1 MWAGRG
7 PALQARQRSEMMR
20 RAGGPAGVPHP
31 NTIYLAWPILTSGAK
46 MLPRRAG
53 ARVSISILVTA
64 LMLVQ
69 AVPAMMIAG
78 PVPSSNGG
86 ALPAFAPGERGN
98 ETVRGAADDW
108 PQFHHDAARSGN
120 TSTPAPGENTSIWE
134 FLTGAPVNASPVVVG
149 DTIYVGSTNG
159 RLYALNSSTGEM
171 VWSARTGGPICAAAA
186 VFGGYAYVGSD
197 DGYLHCYHAS
207 NGTEYFNYSAGA
219 PIRSP
224 ILIDGSTVL
233 FGSENGNT
241 TALGTSGNFLWTNAT
256 YAPVQRASASE
267 AGMLFVPS
275 GRNITVLSILNGFKQ
290 WGLTFSANVSDVA
303 AVSGNVV
310 FATGDGGLYSRD
322 QSTGAVVWSNAT
334 FCSGSLNCPAISG
347 SQLYIGSSGGRMYRV
362 DLSTGA
368 ADWNVS
374 AGGPVYSSAALSNGT
389 VLLGTGTGV
398 MALNSSGSELWS
410 RAMAVGVVSSPALS
424 GSRAF
429 FGTGA
434 GSVVAIGHRPTA
446 RIISVAPAQ
455 AAQGC
460 TVDFCG
466 TSPDCL
472 PVNYQWRSGFD
483 GNLSRNAAFN
493 LSTLSLGTHTI
504 SFRVQDSNLTWSA
517 WETASVE
524 VVPSESWPMFHKD
537 SSRRGSGTGEAPLTN
552 TMVWRTYVGGY
563 IYSSPVVYNGMLYI
577 GSRIGGALNA
587 LDVTNGSQKWY
598 YSDSYGG
605 IDATVA
611 CADNMTFVGDDAGN
625 LIAFDSDPSD
635 GIDEGIMDM
644 GGTDRDIIWT
654 YKIGSIQ
661 GSPTIV
667 NGRVLV
673 PSKGEARLYA
683 FDEYKGLPLWNFTL
697 PDPVNNS
704 IWSSPASEGGL
715 VVFGGSNNRL
725 YALDLETGAEVWNF
739 SAMGGIRSSPCI
751 DNGTVYFG
759 ASDARVYAL
768 HLSNGTKKWD
778 IPTGDEITATPA
790 ASNGKLF
797 IGSYDNMFRALD
809 AHTGQEIW
817 KYPTGDKIHSS
828 AAVGG
833 GMAFFASYDGTVYAL
848 NETNGKL
855 VWSYDTGSSL
865 LLRSSPALAGGRLY
879 MGLENGWVVA
889 FGKAPDLYVPASGIN
904 LSNPAPDVNDE
915 VTVTAKV
922 QNIGTLNAT
931 ARARISDGLPGLEI
945 AVRNIIVPA
954 GASVEIS
961 GNWTVGPGEHRIV
974 VNVTDTM
981 PYEANTANN
990 LAFKLY
996 TPPPQQGWTLFKA
1009 DTERTSVRSNIS
1021 TPNSNNIT
1029 WTLDTG
1035 ATTYS
1040 SPVTAGNRVYM
1051 AAGTDL
1057 HCIDKR
1063 NGTVIWTYPVGSEVR
1078 SVPAVS
1084 NYVVFGCADGSIRAV
1099 NEWDG
1104 APMWSVPTGGAATSS
1119 PLIVSEMVYAGSD
1132 DGYLYAISLYDGQLR
1147 WKTALGGPVV
1157 SSPAY
1162 DPASERLVVGSHAPN
1177 GGRIT
1182 ALHQLNGTETWNYST
1197 PMPVFSSP
1205 AVAGGI
1211 AYVGCDDGIVYAVEI
1226 KSDGN
1231 DEGIQDPVGSAYD
1244 LLWSTNLSAYPRGDN
1259 FSIRSS
1265 PAVTADGIYVGIGY
1279 NTLVALTLS
1288 GAHVWHREM
1297 GTPVADRYMMSSP
1310 AVCDERLFVGADG
1323 LYAVNTRNG
1332 AIIWAHSTGEWVW
1345 SSPSISVESGN
1356 LSRGLVLSVTE
1367 PGKLHAF
1374 SSSVP
1379 KPPIA
1384 IISSPASGQNLR
1396 VGEMVLFNGS
1406 ASWDTDGRIVEWNWS
1421 FGDGNFSS
1429 SESIYHNYSE
1439 SGEYCVTLLVRDDRG
1454 LEGQAQVKVSVR
1466 ENSPPLLRFPLVSPE
1481 EGGDVTTIFTLKV
1494 TYSDPDNDTAAF
1506 VRVRTWDSAIP
1517 LVPTDPTDLN
1527 TADGKD
1533 YQCETVL
1540 FSGIYDVVFEASDGV
1555 LLNRT
1560 LGASNFTV
1568 TNRSVFSSQDTIFAD
1583 IFYAG
1588 RGDVRFVSSIVTHDP
1603 NTGWERIRETGEF
1616 NISVVNI
1623 DKWWWANI
1631 TVNFST
1637 FNLNSVNRSTLRIFK
1652 WNDTTRWT
1660 LCDNA
1665 GIDLARN
1672 VTYCNIT
1679 SFGVFS
1685 VLAQP
1690 PINHRPVAK
1699 LSKVSQTIM
1708 EGESVTFNASGSYD
1722 SDGDPLKYYWEFGDS
1737 TNKTPRP
1744 GDKIAEHKFTKAGRY
1759 IVTLTVSDDNGL
1771 NDTATMEVIVKQKGA
1786 DQTLFIIIIIIV
1798 LVVAIIFV
1806 LPRSKDASEDEA
1818 IEKAP
1823 LPKGEKGA
1831 RGKEDGEEE

>member
-1 MWAGRG
+1 LWAGRG

-46 MLPRRAG
+46 MPPKRAG
-53 ARVSISILVTA
+53 ARVSICILVTV

-69 AVPAMMIAG
+69 AVPAVIFAG
-78 PVPSSNGG
+78 PAPSNQSPALGG
-86 ALPAFAPGERGN
+86 TGS
-98 ETVRGAADDW
+98 GATRSADDW
-108 PQFHHDAARSGN
+108 SQFHHDAARTGN
-120 TSTPAPGENTSIWE
+120 TSTPAPGENTTIWE

-149 DTIYVGSTNG
+149 DTVYLGSTDG
-159 RLYALNSSTGEM
+159 KLYALNSSTGNK
-171 VWSARTGGPICAAAA
+171 VWYARTGGPICAAAA
-186 VFGGYAYVGSD
+186 VSGGYVYVGSD
-197 DGYLHCYHAS
+197 DGYLHCYHTS
-207 NGTEYFNYSAGA
+207 NGTEYFNYSAGS
-219 PIRSP
+219 PVRSP

-233 FGSENGNT
+233 FGTDNGDVI
-241 TALGTSGNFLWTNAT
+241 ALGTSGNFLWTNAT
-256 YAPVQRASASE
+256 YAPVRRAPAAE
-267 AGMLFVPS
+267 AGQLFVPS
-275 GRNITVLSILNGFKQ
+275 GRNLTVFSILNGFLQ
-290 WGLTFSANVSDVA
+290 WGQTFTANVSHVA
-303 AVSGNVV
+303 AASGNVLL
-310 FATGDGGLYSRD
+310 ATQDGGLYCRNGA
-322 QSTGAVVWSNAT
+322 TGAEVWSNAT
-334 FCSGSLNCPAISG
+334 FSSGSLNCPAISE

-362 DLSTGA
+362 NLSTGI

-374 AGGPVYSSAALSNGT
+374 AGDPVNSSAALANGT
-389 VLLGTGTGV
+389 VLVGTGAKI
-398 MALNSSGSELWS
+398 MAFNPGGSELWS
-410 RAMAVGVVSSPALS
+410 RAIAGGVVSSPALS
-424 GSRAF
+424 RSRAF

-446 RIISVAPAQ
+446 TIISVEPAR
-455 AAQGC
+455 AAQGSP
-460 TVDFCG
+460 VAFSG
-466 TSPDCL
+466 MSPDCV

-483 GNLSRNAAFN
+483 GNLSWNAAFN
-493 LSTLSLGTHTI
+493 LSTLSLGTHQI

-524 VVPSESWPMFHKD
+524 VMPSESWPMFHKD
-537 SSRRGSGTGEAPLTN
+537 SSRRGSGTGDAPLTN
-552 TMVWRTYVGGY
+552 TMVWKTFVGGY
-563 IYSSPVVYNGMLYI
+563 IYSSPVVYNGMLYM
-577 GSRIGGALNA
+577 GSRIGGALNV
-587 LDVTNGSQKWY
+587 LDVTNGSLKWY

-635 GIDEGIMDM
+635 GVDEGIMDM
-644 GGTDRDIIWT
+644 GGTERDIIWS

-661 GSPTIV
+661 GSPTVV

-683 FDEYKGLPLWNFTL
+683 FDEFKGLPLWNFTL

-704 IWSSPASEGGL
+704 IWSSPACEDGL

-751 DNGTVYFG
+751 QNETVYFG

-768 HLSNGTKKWD
+768 YLSNGSRKWD

-790 ASNGKLF
+790 VSNGKVF

-809 AHTGQEIW
+809 AYTGQEIW

-833 GMAFFASYDGTVYAL
+833 GMVFFASYDGNIYAL

-855 VWSYDTGSSL
+855 VWSYYTGSSQ

-889 FGKAPDLYVPASGIN
+889 FGKAPDLYVPATGIN
-904 LSNPAPDVNDE
+904 LSVPAPDVGDE

-931 ARARISDGLPGLEI
+931 AKARISDGLPGVEI
-945 AVRNIIVPA
+945 AIRNIIVPA

-996 TPPPQQGWTLFKA
+996 TPPAQPGWTMFKA
-1009 DTERTSVRSNIS
+1009 NQERTSVRSNIS
-1021 TPNSNNIT
+1021 TPNSNT
-1029 WTLDTG
+1029 TAWTVETG

-1040 SPVTAGNRVYM
+1040 SPVTSGNRVYM
-1051 AAGTDL
+1051 ASGTDL
-1057 HCIDKR
+1057 LCIDKR
-1063 NGTVIWTYPVGSEVR
+1063 NGTVIWRYPVGSEVR

-1104 APMWSVPTGGAATSS
+1104 ALMWTVPTGGAVTSS
-1119 PLIVSEMVYAGSD
+1119 PLLVSEMVYVGSG

-1147 WKTALGGPVV
+1147 WNTPLGGPVV

-1162 DPASERLVVGSHAPN
+1162 DPSSEEIVVGSHAPV
-1177 GGRIT
+1177 GMGRIT
-1182 ALHQLNGTETWNYST
+1182 ALHQLNGTETWNFST
-1197 PMPVFSSP
+1197 PMPVLSSP

-1211 AYVGCDDGIVYAVEI
+1211 AYVGCDDGIVYALEMG
-1226 KSDGN
+1226 SDGN
-1231 DEGIQDPVGSAYD
+1231 DKGVQDPAGSAYD

-1259 FSIRSS
+1259 FMIRSS
-1265 PAVTADGIYVGIGY
+1265 PAVTADGIFVGVGY

-1288 GAHVWHREM
+1288 GAHLWHRDL
-1297 GTPVADRYMMSSP
+1297 GTPTADRYIMSSP
-1310 AVCDERLFVGADG
+1310 AVCEERMFVGADG
-1323 LYAVNTRNG
+1323 LYAINTRNG
-1332 AIIWAHSTGEWVW
+1332 AMIWSHSTGDWVW

-1356 LSRGLVLSVTE
+1356 LSRGLVLSVSE
-1367 PGKLHAF
+1367 SGRLQAF
-1374 SSSVP
+1374 SSSVLL
-1379 KPPIA
+1379 PPIA
-1384 IISSPASGQNLR
+1384 IITSPASGQNLR
-1396 VGEMVLFNGS
+1396 VGEIVLFNGS
-1406 ASWDTDGRIVEWNWS
+1406 ASWDTDGRIMEWNWS
-1421 FGDGNFSS
+1421 FGDGNFSGA
-1429 SESIYHNYSE
+1429 ESVFHNYSE
-1439 SGEYCVTLLVRDDRG
+1439 PGEYCVTLTVRDDKG
-1454 LEGQAQVKVSVR
+1454 LEGTAAVTVSVR

-1481 EGGDVTTIFTLKV
+1481 EGGDVETVFTLKV

-1506 VRVRTWDSAIP
+1506 VRVRTRDETIP
-1517 LVPTDPTDLN
+1517 LAASDPSDLN

-1533 YQCETVL
+1533 YQCDTVL
-1540 FSGIYDVVFEASDGV
+1540 FSGIYDVLFEASDGV

-1560 LGASNFTV
+1560 SGATNFTV

-1588 RGDVRFVSSIVTHDP
+1588 RGDVRFVSSIVSHEP
-1603 NTGWERIRETGEF
+1603 NTGWEKIHETGEF
-1616 NISVVNI
+1616 NLSVVNI

-1665 GIDLARN
+1665 GIDPARN
-1672 VTYCNIT
+1672 ITFCNIT
-1679 SFGVFS
+1679 SFGVFT

-1690 PINHRPVAK
+1690 PINHRPAAK

-1722 SDGDPLKYYWEFGDS
+1722 PDGDPLKFYWEFGDS

-1759 IVTLTVSDDNGL
+1759 IVTLTVSDDKGL

-1806 LPRSKDASEDEA
+1806 LPRGKEASEADE
-1818 IEKAP
+1818 IEHAP
-1823 LPKGEKGA
+1823 PPKGTRGA